1 MRRYLV
7 APMACVA
14 VLAMAAAA
22 PGQELETDK
31 DKTSYSVGAQLGQML
46 SAGRD
51 LLDAE
56 IVLQGLR
63 DSLEGKESKVD
74 DETRHELLSKWQ
86 MQAQE
91 AQRAEMEAQAEVMS
105 AEGAAFL
112 SENAKKE
119 GVVTLPS
126 GLQYEVLEEGSG
138 KTPGPTDTVK
148 AHYSGTLTD
157 GTPFDSSY
165 KRNEPF
171 VTPVNRVIPGWTE
184 ALQLMK
190 EGAKWRIYVPHN
202 LAYGAR
208 GAPPAIPPYSTL
220 IFEMELLE
228 VMDAPAGAQPRQP
241 QQ

>member
-1 MRRYLV
+1 MRSIWIGPAV
-7 APMACVA
+7 FAAAVWIAP
-14 VLAMAAAA
+14 AA

-31 DKTSYSVGAQLGQML
+31 DKTSYSVGMQLGQML
-46 SAGRD
+46 SVGRD
-51 LLDAE
+51 LLEAE
-56 IVLQGLR
+56 LVLQGLR
-63 DSLEGKESKVD
+63 DAMEGKESKVD
-74 DETRHELLSKWQ
+74 EETRQQLLAKWQ

-91 AQRAEMEAQAEVMS
+91 AQAAAMS
-105 AEGAAFL
+105 GPGQEFL
-112 SENAKKE
+112 AENAKKD

-138 KTPGPTDTVK
+138 DSPGPTDTVK
-148 AHYSGTLTD
+148 AQYRGTLID
-157 GTPFDSSY
+157 GTEFDSSY

-190 EGAKWRIYVPHN
+190 EGSKWKIYVPHN
-202 LAYGAR
+202 LAYGSR

-228 VMDAPAGAQPRQP
+228 VNPDGQ
-241 QQ
+241 